1 MRTDDP
7 AVQALFV
14 PGAASLYTAGMKT
27 LIKIEEL
34 LLAGLALYLFLQL
47 DVAWWWFPLL
57 FLAPDLSMMGYLGG
71 PRAGAWTYNLAHHK
85 GVAVALYLLG
95 GALATP
101 WLQVAGLVMLAHSSV
116 DRVLGYG
123 LKYPDAFQ
131 NTHLGMIGRNSR

>member
-1 MRTDDP
+1 
-7 AVQALFV
+7 
-14 PGAASLYTAGMKT
+14 MKN
-27 LIKIEEL
+27 LLKLEEL

-57 FLAPDLSMMGYLGG
+57 FFAPDLSMIGYLAG
-71 PRAGAWTYNLAHHK
+71 PRVGAWSYNVAHHK

-95 GALATP
+95 AALATP
-101 WLQVAGLVMLAHSSV
+101 WLQVAGLVMLAHSSF

-131 NTHLGMIGRNSR
+131 HTHLGMIGRNSRQL